1 MSGIERSVDKLGR
14 IVLPV
19 RYRKKLGINTNDTVI
34 VSLEDNVIIISPVKN
49 ICVLCASSLS
59 EPSKMR
65 LCKECINKIKEG
77 Q

>member
-14 IVLPV
+14 IVLPI
-19 RYRKKLGINTNDTVI
+19 RYRKKLGINTDDTVV
-34 VSLEDNVIIISPVKN
+34 VSLEDNIITISPAKN

-59 EPSKMR
+59 EQSKMR

-77 Q
+77 